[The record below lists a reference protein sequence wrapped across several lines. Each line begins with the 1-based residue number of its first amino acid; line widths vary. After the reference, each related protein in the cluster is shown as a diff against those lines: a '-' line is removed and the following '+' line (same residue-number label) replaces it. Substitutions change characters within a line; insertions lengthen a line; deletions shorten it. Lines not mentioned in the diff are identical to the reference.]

1 MSSKMIYLI
10 ITILAFNLGVFLFS
24 CSNWNTDGT
33 CATGFSDENNTIWDF
48 AKNPQTFSG
57 DVTTNSIWKT
67 IFGLEGLLAVG
78 AGIFITAS
86 IVTGSEVFLFIGIG
100 MALLPQMGIFLKL
113 YYQIVGSAYFSG
125 RHILGWVTAIMVMM
139 PIILCWIFIVIE
151 WIRGR
156 D

>member
-1 MSSKMIYLI
+1 MGKLIYFV

-57 DVTTNSIWKT
+57 DIYGNSIWKT
-67 IFGLEGLLAVG
+67 IFGLDGLKAAGAV
-78 AGIFITAS
+78 IFVTAS
-86 IVTGSEVFLFIGIG
+86 LITGSEVLLFIGVG
-100 MALLPQMGIFLKL
+100 LAFLPQFGILLKV
-113 YYQIVGSAYFSG
+113 YQQIQGSAYFAD
-125 RHILGWVTAIMVMM
+125 RHTLGWITAIIVMA

-151 WIRGR
+151 WIRGK